1 MAPHGYVAQLEG
13 DTLTWCRVR
22 KQGGFLGMG
31 KREVGE
37 PVLLI
42 TRRGDR
48 FEVPA
53 ESADAEFVALL
64 ASKLK
69 EQ

>member
-13 DTLTWCRVR
+13 DTLTCYRVR

-42 TRRGDR
+42 TRQGAQ
-48 FEVPA
+48 VSIGA
-53 ESADAEFVALL
+53 EPADAEFVALL

-69 EQ
+69 E